1 MLFKTKTFSLLAAL
15 LATLLALPFSCTRT
29 LVPGDSKYP
38 RMVGDIAFD
47 PKEDDPDFELCDEA
61 KAKQYHNFNQ
71 GFQYKGEKQALKKVF
86 AEAYQSKKMP
96 GETGL
101 IRIRF
106 LVNCKGETGWFRIMG
121 MNENYEPKTF
131 DKSITKQLLQT
142 TKSLSGWKI
151 LPDEKSPEDYY
162 QYLIFKINDGQ
173 LIEIMP

>member
-1 MLFKTKTFSLLAAL
+1 MKQNALAIFVLAL
-15 LATLLALPFSCTRT
+15 LALSFSCTRT
-29 LVPGDSKYP
+29 LVQGDSKYP

-47 PKEDDPDFELCDEA
+47 PKEDDPDFELCNEA
-61 KAKQYHNFNQ
+61 KAKQYHNFNL

-86 AEAYQSKKMP
+86 TEAYRSKKMP

-131 DKSITKQLLQT
+131 DKSITKQLLQI

-151 LPDEKSPEDYY
+151 LPNEQAPEDYC
-162 QYLIFKINDGQ
+162 QYLIFKLQDGQ

>member
-1 MLFKTKTFSLLAAL
+1 MALAL
-15 LATLLALPFSCTRT
+15 LLLALSCTRT
-29 LVPGDSKYP
+29 LLPGDSKYL

-47 PKEDDPDFELCDEA
+47 PKEDDPDFELCNEA

-71 GFQYKGEKQALKKVF
+71 GFQYQGEKQALKKVF
-86 AEAYQSKKMP
+86 AEAYRSKKMP

-106 LVNCKGETGWFRIMG
+106 LVNCQGKTGRFRMMG

-131 DKSITKQLLQT
+131 HTSISKQLLQIT
-142 TKSLSGWKI
+142 RNLSGWKL
-151 LPDEKSPEDYY
+151 LPNEQSPEDYY
-162 QYLIFKINDGQ
+162 QYLIFKLKDGQ

>member
-1 MLFKTKTFSLLAAL
+1 
-15 LATLLALPFSCTRT
+15 
-29 LVPGDSKYP
+29 
-38 RMVGDIAFD
+38 MVGDITFD

-86 AEAYQSKKMP
+86 DEAYRSKKMP

-106 LVNCKGETGWFRIMG
+106 LVNCKGKTGWFRIMG

-131 DKSITKQLLQT
+131 DKSITKQLLEI
-142 TKSLSGWKI
+142 TKSLTGWKI
-151 LPDEKSPEDYY
+151 LPDEQSSEDYY